1 MSILKVNTIQ
11 DKGGN
16 AIISSDG
23 AGTLTLPSDLKN
35 TPAFHV
41 TLSSEQ
47 AIANTTETKIQWDSV
62 ILDTNSFYDT
72 TNYRYTPTIA
82 GQYVFV
88 GAARLQSSTD
98 AEQCYL
104 AIKKNGTTI
113 LESYYKNHYY
123 DGKEVSVT
131 TSMTSGDY
139 VEWYIHHNIGSS
151 VNIPNTT
158 KHQYAYGYRLIG
170 A

>member
-1 MSILKVNTIQ
+1 MVSQLKVNEIIKQSGSSITI
-11 DKGGN
+11 GE
-16 AIISSDG
+16 
-23 AGTLTLPSDLKN
+23 AGDTVSGPYTNL
-35 TPAFHV
+35 PAFHV

-47 AIANTTETKIQWDSV
+47 AIANTTETKIQWNSV
-62 ILDTNSFYDT
+62 TLDTNSFYDT

-123 DGKEVSVT
+123 DGKEVSVI

-151 VNIPNTT
+151 ANIPNTS
-158 KHQYAYGYRLIG
+158 KHQYAYGFRITG

>member
-1 MSILKVNTIQ
+1 MVSQLKVNEIVKQSGSSITIGENG
-11 DKGGN
+11 DTVSGPF
-16 AIISSDG
+16 
-23 AGTLTLPSDLKN
+23 TN

-47 AIANTTETKIQWDSV
+47 TIANTTETKIQWDSV
-62 ILDTNSFYDT
+62 TLDTGSFYDT
-72 TNYRYTPTIA
+72 TNYRYAPTVA

-88 GAARLQSSTD
+88 GAARFQSSTD

-123 DGKEVSVT
+123 DGKEVSVIT
-131 TSMTSGDY
+131 NMTSGDY
-139 VEWYIHHNIGSS
+139 IEWYIHHNIGGNT
-151 VNIPNTT
+151 NIPNTS

-170 A
+170 V

>member
-1 MSILKVNTIQ
+1 MVSQLKVNE
-11 DKGGN
+11 
-16 AIISSDG
+16 IIKQSGSSISIGVDG
-23 AGTLTLPSDLKN
+23 DTVSGPYTNL
-35 TPAFHV
+35 PAFHV

-47 AIANTTETKIQWDSV
+47 AIANTTETKIQWNSV
-62 ILDTNSFYDT
+62 TLDTNSFYDT

-123 DGKEVSVT
+123 DGKEVSVIT
-131 TSMTSGDY
+131 NMTSGDY

-151 VNIPNTT
+151 ANIPDTS
-158 KHQYAYGYRLIG
+158 KHQYAYGFRITG